1 MAKTQEELNQLKT
14 EYETLNNKL
23 KELTEEELN
32 MVTGG
37 ILGIPSVSAD
47 NTNCIQHSSTRY
59 GYAAIDN
66 SKPQSCGNCQSYN
79 HGKCWSGR
87 GG

>member
-1 MAKTQEELNQLKT
+1 MAKTQEELKELKT

-47 NTNCIQHSSTRY
+47 NTNCIQPSSTSY

-66 SKPQSCGNCQSYN
+66 SKPQSCGNCHYYN
-79 HGKCWSGR
+79 HGKCWCGR
-87 GG
+87 G

>member
-47 NTNCIQHSSTRY
+47 NTNCIQPSFTSNR
-59 GYAAIDN
+59 YAAKDN
-66 SKPQSCGNCQSYN
+66 SKPQSCGNYQFYN

-87 GG
+87 G